1 VLGPQRFTTTTP
13 VDPISSRCGE
23 CEVDAV
29 DSPGGVNLQ
38 VVLLVYSQVVHQQSD
53 SPVRKFTVYEST
65 LCAPSSTRSEL
76 NHTIKCIDSR
86 FSEVGGA
93 GFRPDL
99 AQVCHPVRTGSF
111 LHKRAGYCLFK
122 LLPP

>member
-1 VLGPQRFTTTTP
+1 M
-13 VDPISSRCGE
+13 
-23 CEVDAV
+23 
-29 DSPGGVNLQ
+29 
-38 VVLLVYSQVVHQQSD
+38 
-53 SPVRKFTVYEST
+53 YEST

-99 AQVCHPVRTGSF
+99 AQVCHPVRTE
-111 LHKRAGYCLFK
+111 KRAGYCLFK